1 MKQKKDPTRLII
13 AIFLILLGILLIYT
27 TLNGSTGQYLSNNLN
42 MS

>member
-13 AIFLILLGILLIYT
+13 AIFLILLGILLIYM